1 MKRITGYNKELIDI
15 CASRHRGNPESKSA
29 NLTIGRVKAQQRAY
43 VLQIIQENAPIGCQ
57 TISIDFLLGYT
68 AVSARISELK
78 KTGEVVVV
86 GKTKTLSGCTAA
98 LYGVSNA

>member
-1 MKRITGYNKELIDI
+1 MKRTIGYNKELIDI
-15 CASRHRGNPESKSA
+15 CAKKHKGNPESKEA
-29 NLTIGRVKAQQRAY
+29 NIFVGRVKAQQRTY
-43 VLQIIQENAPIGCQ
+43 VLEIIKQYGPIGCQ
-57 TISIDFLLGYT
+57 ELSIDFLIGYT

-98 LYGVSNA
+98 LYGVSS

>member
-1 MKRITGYNKELIDI
+1 MKSHVGYNKELIDI
-15 CASRHRGNPESKSA
+15 CAKKHKGNPESKEA
-29 NLTIGRVKAQQRAY
+29 NIFVGRVKAQQREY
-43 VLQIIQENAPIGCQ
+43 VLQIIRENTPIGCQ
-57 TISIDFLLGYT
+57 TISIDFLIGYT

>member
-1 MKRITGYNKELIDI
+1 MKDI
-15 CASRHRGNPESKSA
+15 CANRHKGNTESVA
-29 NLTIGRVKAQQRAY
+29 AHLTVKPVKAQQREY
-43 VLQIIQENAPIGCQ
+43 VLSIIRENTPIGCQ

-98 LYGVSNA
+98 LYGVSS